1 MLEVSEL
8 AVARSGRVLFEGL
21 SLRLEA
27 GDLALVLGA
36 NGAGKT
42 SLLRVVAGLSRP
54 HQGDLRWRGRALV
67 PGDPEYG
74 RERLYLGHQAG
85 LKADLS
91 VAENLRFLLQLQG
104 GDFSRAR
111 LLECLEPLGL
121 ARAEHRPV
129 RALSAGQRR
138 RVALARLRL
147 SDTRLWLLDE
157 PLTNLDTAG
166 QSLVGGWL
174 GEHLAGGGVAMV
186 ASHAAMGAPVPGRR
200 LQVELGS

>member
-1 MLEVSEL
+1 MLEMNAL
-8 AVARSGRVLFEGL
+8 AVARSDRVLFEGL
-21 SLRLEA
+21 SLHLGA
-27 GDLALVLGA
+27 GDLALVTGP

-54 HQGDLRWRGRALV
+54 HQGSVRWSGRELL
-67 PGDPEYG
+67 PGDPVYG

-91 VAENLRFLLQLQG
+91 VTENLRFLLQLQG
-104 GDFSRAR
+104 AVFSRPR

-121 ARAEHRPV
+121 AQAEHRPV
-129 RALSAGQRR
+129 RSLSAGQRR

-147 SDTRLWLLDE
+147 ADTRLWLLDE

-166 QSLVGGWL
+166 HSLIADWL
-174 GEHLAGGGVAMV
+174 GEHLAAGGLALV
-186 ASHAAMGAPVPGRR
+186 ASHAPLGAPVPGRR
-200 LQVELGS
+200 LQVELGP